1 MKRYPVLDNI
11 RGITLISMILYH
23 GMWDLVFLF
32 QKDVA
37 WYRGEI
43 GYLWQQSICW
53 TFILLSGFCW
63 SLGRKKGRR
72 GLIVFGAGAA
82 LSLVTVLVMPDNR
95 VIFGILTFLGSSML
109 LMVPL
114 NKWLKQCRPETGL
127 VCSMVCFTIFRNI
140 NRGGLGFE
148 SFQLTDLPEKLYRNM
163 LTAYVG
169 FPPKHFFSTDY
180 FAVFPW
186 FFLFMAGYFLYRT
199 MESRG
204 WMHCLES
211 GNLPAA
217 GWIGRHSLIIYLLHQ
232 PVLFLVM
239 QLLMCVMA

>member
-32 QKDVA
+32 QRDAA
-37 WYRGEI
+37 WYRSSI
-43 GYLWQQSICW
+43 GYVWQQSICW

-63 SLGRKKGRR
+63 SLGRRKLKR
-72 GLIVFGAGAA
+72 GLIVFGGGAA

-109 LMVPL
+109 LMIPL
-114 NKWLKQCRPETGL
+114 DKWLKQCRPEIGFI
-127 VCSMVCFTIFRNI
+127 CSMIFFMIFRNI

-148 SFQLTDLPEKLYRNM
+148 SLYLMSLPEGLYRNT
-163 LTAYVG
+163 LTAYAG
-169 FPPKHFFSTDY
+169 FPPTHFFSTDY

-186 FFLFMAGYFLYRT
+186 FFLFAAGYFLYIT
-199 MESRG
+199 MKSKG
-204 WMHCLES
+204 WMHYLES
-211 GNLPAA
+211 GNLPVV
-217 GWIGRHSLIIYLLHQ
+217 GWIGRHSFIIYLLHQ
-232 PVLFLVM
+232 PILFLTM
-239 QLLMCVMA
+239 QLLLGVIA